1 MAEDYDRI
9 RFDQGDSLMDKNE
22 ILRSKKLYLFD
33 MDGTLY
39 LGNRLYDFTLELL
52 STLRSTG
59 RQYLFMTNN
68 SSKSVEDYVAKLGKL
83 GIEATR
89 EDFMT
94 SSQATAY
101 YLHKHHEGQKL
112 YVCGTESLK
121 AELRRE
127 GFTVT
132 ANIDEVECIVMGFD
146 TELTFQKLHDVSYLL
161 LTRPDL
167 PYIAT
172 NPDYVCPTEFGS
184 VPDCGSVCD
193 MIYNATKKRPV
204 VIGKPSPL
212 MPQLAMEKLGISKEE
227 TCVVG
232 DRIYTD
238 VKSGLNA
245 GITGILVL
253 SGETTREILEASPDK
268 PHLVLADASEI
279 LNAIQ

>member
-1 MAEDYDRI
+1 MLKYIGDYI
-9 RFDQGDSLMDKNE
+9 MNNIE
-22 ILRSKKLYLFD
+22 ILRSKKLFLFD

-39 LGNRLYDFTLELL
+39 LGNKLYDFTLELL
-52 STLRSTG
+52 DTLKNTG
-59 RQYLFMTNN
+59 RHYLFMTNN
-68 SSKSVEDYVAKLGKL
+68 SSKSVDDYVKKLDSL
-83 GIEATR
+83 GIKADR
-89 EDFMT
+89 NDFMT
-94 SSQATAY
+94 SSQATAF

-112 YVCGTESLK
+112 YVCGTRSLK
-121 AELRRE
+121 EELVRE

-132 ANIDEVECIVMGFD
+132 EDVNETECIVMGFD
-146 TELTFQKLHDVSYLL
+146 TELTFQKLHDVSFML

-212 MPQLAMEKLGISKEE
+212 MPRLAMEAFGISDEE
-227 TCVVG
+227 ACVVG

-238 VKSGLNA
+238 IKSGLNA
-245 GITGILVL
+245 GITSVLVL
-253 SGETTREILEASPDK
+253 SGETTKEILDESADKPHIVLDNAGQILEALK
-268 PHLVLADASEI
+268 
-279 LNAIQ
+279 

>member
-1 MAEDYDRI
+1 
-9 RFDQGDSLMDKNE
+9 MDKNE

-39 LGNRLYDFTLELL
+39 LGSRLYDFTLELL
-52 STLRSTG
+52 STLKNTG
-59 RQYLFMTNN
+59 RSYLFMTNN
-68 SSKSVEDYVAKLGKL
+68 SSKSVEDYVKKLGKL

-94 SSQATAY
+94 SSQATAF

-121 AELRRE
+121 EELRME

-132 ANIDEVECIVMGFD
+132 TNIDEVECIVMGFD
-146 TELTFQKLHDVSYLL
+146 TELTFQKLHDVSYML

-193 MIYNATKKRPV
+193 MIYNATKKRPI

-212 MPQLAMEKLGISKEE
+212 MPQLAMEKLGVSKEE

-253 SGETTREILEASPDK
+253 SGETTREILEASEDK
-268 PHLVLADASEI
+268 PHLVLEDASEI
-279 LNAIQ
+279 LAAIK

>member
-1 MAEDYDRI
+1 
-9 RFDQGDSLMDKNE
+9 MDKHE
-22 ILRSKKLYLFD
+22 LLRSKKLFLFD

-39 LGNRLYDFTLELL
+39 LGERLYDFTIELL
-52 STLRSTG
+52 DTIKSTR
-59 RQYLFMTNN
+59 RKYLFMTNN
-68 SSKSVEDYVAKLGKL
+68 SSKSVEDYVKKLAKLG
-83 GIEATR
+83 IVSTR
-89 EDFMT
+89 DDFIT

-101 YLHKHHEGQKL
+101 YLKEHHKGQTL
-112 YVCGTESLK
+112 YVCGTQSLK
-121 AELRRE
+121 KELQME

-132 ANIDEVECIVMGFD
+132 ENVDETECIVMGFD

-161 LTRPDL
+161 LTRGEI

-193 MIYNATKKRPV
+193 MIFNATGKRPV

-212 MPQLAMEKLGISKEE
+212 MPLLAMDAHGYAKEE
-227 TCVVG
+227 TAVVG

-253 SGETTREILEASPDK
+253 SGETTREILEASEDK
-268 PHLVLADASEI
+268 PHLVLEDAGEI
-279 LNAIQ
+279 LNALK

>member
-1 MAEDYDRI
+1 MEKKE
-9 RFDQGDSLMDKNE
+9 L
-22 ILRSKKLYLFD
+22 LRSKKLYLFD

-52 STLRSTG
+52 DTLKKTG
-59 RQYLFMTNN
+59 RSYLFMTNN
-68 SSKSVEDYVAKLGKL
+68 SSKSVEDYVTKLGKL
-83 GIEATR
+83 GIAATR

-121 AELRRE
+121 EELRME

-132 ANIDEVECIVMGFD
+132 TDIHEVECIVMGFD

-245 GITGILVL
+245 GVTGILVL
-253 SGETTREILEASPDK
+253 SGETTREILAESPDK
-268 PHLVLADASEI
+268 PHLVLESAAVI
-279 LNAIQ
+279 LEAIQ

>member
-1 MAEDYDRI
+1 MNKTETI
-9 RFDQGDSLMDKNE
+9 QNM
-22 ILRSKKLYLFD
+22 KLYLFD

-39 LGNRLYDFTLELL
+39 LGSRLYDFTIELL
-52 STLRSTG
+52 QEIRRTG
-59 RQYLFMTNN
+59 GKYLFITNN
-68 SSKSVEDYVAKLGKL
+68 SSKSVADYVKKLAGF
-83 GIEATR
+83 GISATR

-101 YLHKHHEGQKL
+101 YLHKHHEGQRL

-121 AELRRE
+121 EELRSE

-132 ANIDEVECIVMGFD
+132 TNIDEVDCIVMGFD

-161 LTRPDL
+161 LTRPEL

-172 NPDYVCPTEFGS
+172 NPDLVCPTEFGS
-184 VPDCGSVCD
+184 VPDCGSVCG
-193 MIYNATKKRPV
+193 MIFNATGKRPV
-204 VIGKPSPL
+204 VIGKPSAL
-212 MPQLAMEKLGISKEE
+212 MPELAMDKLGIPKEQ

-245 GITGILVL
+245 GCVGILVM
-253 SGETTREILEASPDK
+253 SGETTYEILEQSPDK
-268 PHLVLADASEI
+268 PHLVLESAREI
-279 LNAIQ
+279 LEVLKTM

>member
-1 MAEDYDRI
+1 MEQNA
-9 RFDQGDSLMDKNE
+9 L
-22 ILRSKKLYLFD
+22 LRSMKLYLFD

-39 LGNRLYDFTLELL
+39 LGDRLYSFTTELL
-52 STLRSTG
+52 QTI
-59 RQYLFMTNN
+59 RQKGGKYLFMTNN
-68 SSKSVEDYVAKLGKL
+68 SSKSVEDYIKKLHKL
-83 GIEATR
+83 GIESTR
-89 EDFMT
+89 EDFIT

-101 YLHKHHEGQKL
+101 YLHKYHEGQTL

-121 AELRRE
+121 AELRME

-132 ANIDEVECIVMGFD
+132 ENIDEVQCIVMGFD

-161 LTRPDL
+161 LTKPDL

-172 NPDYVCPTEFGS
+172 NPDLVCPTEFGS
-184 VPDCGSVCD
+184 VPDCGSVCI
-193 MIYNATKKRPV
+193 MIENATGKKPV

-212 MPQLAMEKLGISKEE
+212 MPQLAMERLGIPKEQ

-245 GITGILVL
+245 GITGILVM
-253 SGETTREILEASPDK
+253 SGETTPQILAESPDK
-268 PHLVLADASEI
+268 PHLVLEDAGQI
-279 LNAIQ
+279 LAAIR

>member
-1 MAEDYDRI
+1 MEKME
-9 RFDQGDSLMDKNE
+9 L
-22 ILRSKKLYLFD
+22 LRGKKLYLFD

-39 LGNRLYDFTLELL
+39 LGNRLYDFTLDLL
-52 STLRSTG
+52 SALRATG

-68 SSKSVEDYVAKLGKL
+68 SSKSVEDYVTKLKKM

-112 YVCGTESLK
+112 YVCGTGSLK
-121 AELRRE
+121 TELCRE
-127 GFTVT
+127 GCTVT
-132 ANIDEVECIVMGFD
+132 ANVEEVECIVMGFD
-146 TELTFQKLHDVSYLL
+146 TELTFQKLHDVSYML

-212 MPQLAMEKLGISKEE
+212 MPQLAMEKLGVSKEE

-253 SGETTREILEASPDK
+253 SGETTREILEASEDK
-268 PHLVLADASEI
+268 PHLVLEDASEI
-279 LNAIQ
+279 LTAIRA